1 MQGFLE
7 GRGSKGKQRRS
18 KGREKSNER
27 RRKETSERER
37 ETEIQQHFRI
47 LGKSKA
53 MKEQSQ
59 IDCISC
65 HELTAVGFEP
75 TQLALVELES
85 TPLDHSGKLSSSSE
99 A

>member
-37 ETEIQQHFRI
+37 ERDRDTATLSDFREIQGYERAKPNRLH
-47 LGKSKA
+47 L
-53 MKEQSQ
+53 M
-59 IDCISC
+59 
-65 HELTAVGFEP
+65 P
-75 TQLALVELES
+75 
-85 TPLDHSGKLSSSSE
+85 
-99 A
+99 